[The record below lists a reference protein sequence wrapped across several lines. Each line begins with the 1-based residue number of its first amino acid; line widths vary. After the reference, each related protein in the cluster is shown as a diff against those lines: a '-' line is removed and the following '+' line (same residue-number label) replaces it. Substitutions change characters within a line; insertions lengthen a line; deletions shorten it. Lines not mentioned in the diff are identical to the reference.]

1 MLHFTEAISKSSI
14 AINPKHV
21 VAVFTATE
29 GEQKGKTILSI
40 VNGNI
45 AVEENY
51 LETVGRLNAVE

>member
-1 MLHFTEAISKSSI
+1 MLHFTESISKSSI

-29 GEQKGKTILSI
+29 GEQKGKTVISI
-40 VNGNI
+40 INGNI
-45 AVEENY
+45 SVDEDY

>member
-1 MLHFTEAISKSSI
+1 MLYFTEAISKSSV
-14 AINPKHV
+14 AINPKHI

-29 GEQKGKTILSI
+29 GEQKGKTVISI

-45 AVEENY
+45 AVEDDY

>member
-1 MLHFTEAISKSSI
+1 MLHFTESISKSSI

-21 VAVFTATE
+21 VAVFAATE
-29 GEQKGKTILSI
+29 GEQKGKTVISI

-45 AVEENY
+45 AVEEDY

>member
-1 MLHFTEAISKSSI
+1 MLHFTESISKSSI

-29 GEQKGKTILSI
+29 GEQKGKTVISI

>member
-29 GEQKGKTILSI
+29 GEQKGKTVVSI

-45 AVEENY
+45 AIDEDY

>member
-1 MLHFTEAISKSSI
+1 MLYFTESISQSSI

-29 GEQKGKTILSI
+29 GEQKGKTVISI

-45 AVEENY
+45 AVEDEY
-51 LETVGRLNAVE
+51 LEVVGRLIAAQ